1 MASLTRFS
9 LTSSSALCRL
19 LINRN
24 AGLVQQHL
32 PSMIIP
38 SATQQRSIVTTP
50 IRRDIDSA
58 AKYIGAGA
66 ATVGVAGA
74 GAGQLILIM
83 KRKEIFRFFVF
94 CSSRYWNSIRFTC
107 SCLCTKS
114 KLKTTALLI
123 CYLGFCFIRGYGSL
137 LSYDGIHVIVCF
149 LEHLFNYLLP
159 IYARTFRRSFSFYI
173 PVLIS
178 LYSL

>member
-1 MASLTRFS
+1 MVNNHIVQDGCVLLRGIERKINNNIRKTTEKLSIHLSQTKIHNSLVFYSRFTKVIKTESMASLTRFS

-19 LINRN
+19 LISRN

-38 SATQQRSIVTTP
+38 SATQQRSIATTS

-74 GAGQLILIM
+74 GAG
-83 KRKEIFRFFVF
+83 
-94 CSSRYWNSIRFTC
+94 
-107 SCLCTKS
+107 
-114 KLKTTALLI
+114 LLT
-123 CYLGFCFIRGYGSL
+123 LN
-137 LSYDGIHVIVCF
+137 YDKMI
-149 LEHLFNYLLP
+149 N
-159 IYARTFRRSFSFYI
+159 
-173 PVLIS
+173 
-178 LYSL
+178 

>member
-1 MASLTRFS
+1 MASFTRFS

-38 SATQQRSIVTTP
+38 SAATQQQRSIATSL

-74 GAGQLILIM
+74 GAGQLILIIM
-83 KRKEIFRFFVF
+83 RK
-94 CSSRYWNSIRFTC
+94 
-107 SCLCTKS
+107 
-114 KLKTTALLI
+114 
-123 CYLGFCFIRGYGSL
+123 
-137 LSYDGIHVIVCF
+137 
-149 LEHLFNYLLP
+149 
-159 IYARTFRRSFSFYI
+159 
-173 PVLIS
+173 
-178 LYSL
+178 

>member
-1 MASLTRFS
+1 MALLTRLS
-9 LTSSSALCRL
+9 SSSALWRV

-38 SATQQRSIVTTP
+38 PVAQQRSITTSP

-74 GAGQLILIM
+74 GAGQ
-83 KRKEIFRFFVF
+83 
-94 CSSRYWNSIRFTC
+94 
-107 SCLCTKS
+107 
-114 KLKTTALLI
+114 
-123 CYLGFCFIRGYGSL
+123 
-137 LSYDGIHVIVCF
+137 
-149 LEHLFNYLLP
+149 
-159 IYARTFRRSFSFYI
+159 
-173 PVLIS
+173 
-178 LYSL
+178 

>member
-9 LTSSSALCRL
+9 LTSTSALCRL

-38 SATQQRSIVTTP
+38 ATQQRSIVTTP

-74 GAGQLILIM
+74 GAG
-83 KRKEIFRFFVF
+83 
-94 CSSRYWNSIRFTC
+94 
-107 SCLCTKS
+107 
-114 KLKTTALLI
+114 
-123 CYLGFCFIRGYGSL
+123 
-137 LSYDGIHVIVCF
+137 
-149 LEHLFNYLLP
+149 
-159 IYARTFRRSFSFYI
+159 
-173 PVLIS
+173 
-178 LYSL
+178 

>member
-1 MASLTRFS
+1 MSFKIFNNQFILFSDSHRQSSQIIKINPSQMASLTRFS

-32 PSMIIP
+32 PKMIIP
-38 SATQQRSIVTTP
+38 SANQQRSIVTTP

-74 GAGQLILIM
+74 GAGQ
-83 KRKEIFRFFVF
+83 
-94 CSSRYWNSIRFTC
+94 
-107 SCLCTKS
+107 
-114 KLKTTALLI
+114 
-123 CYLGFCFIRGYGSL
+123 
-137 LSYDGIHVIVCF
+137 
-149 LEHLFNYLLP
+149 P
-159 IYARTFRRSFSFYI
+159 I
-173 PVLIS
+173 
-178 LYSL
+178 